1 MGGTEFYT
9 EGEGATIDE
18 AFRNAVKE
26 AEYQT
31 GHGSYSGTISEKSG
45 DGFVLIPDSEWKG
58 KHNPVAYA
66 RKLVD
71 EQDERIFEKWGPAG
85 AIKLDEGR
93 WLFFGT
99 ASS

>member
-1 MGGTEFYT
+1 MGGTDFYT
-9 EGEGATIDE
+9 VGEGATIDE

-26 AEYQT
+26 AEYQS
-31 GHGSYSGTISEKSG
+31 GHGSYSGTISEKG
-45 DGFVLIPDSEWKG
+45 EGFTLIPDSEWKG

-71 EQDERIFEKWGPAG
+71 EDDERIADKWGPAG
-85 AIKLDEGR
+85 AIKLGEGR
-93 WLFFGT
+93 WLFFGV